1 MGAYENPPIIT
12 PPDYGEIFIR
22 NFNTAVAQAEA
33 AKQRAE
39 ARREK
44 IKAEQQRLDDKI
56 LAFDLQRTSI
66 KAGDLTQSLQQQTTF
81 LADDF
86 AENERLYSEGR
97 ISREKY
103 NSNRLS
109 AFRKL
114 NEMKNIGAILTQQ
127 SKEFDDANIN
137 QSLYQGEAVG
147 GLGLLNAWKQGKIKF
162 SYVGDEIEMYYGDKA
177 IPVDMETLQSGKFF
191 NINEKIQITNER
203 LKDIGGGRMLKKEAV
218 IGDTFVDKDGIKK
231 NRKQDKY
238 SLSQE
243 NNVFIENK
251 IKEYMNNSQMND
263 LFKNE
268 QDRGSIFM
276 DDVLQKIAVKD
287 KEGNY
292 KLTKEG
298 VNFIEK
304 TFDDPDQ
311 IKLAKAAVE
320 SGEYNENNAVLLD
333 QISRRDIAQRA
344 FNIVDPGLQV
354 AITPAT
360 VGSPGKP
367 TKQEIESNELKNLL
381 GVVSEKNMTGID
393 LYNMINANNQFK
405 SNFGFGTG
413 QQLVNTGTREDVEVG
428 IKELISNSK
437 TKADGQR
444 LKKELENLPKGNFIF
459 DMEDLALGKLTK
471 LNEIDIYAKII
482 EESPAFSSLSVKE
495 IRELLNNA
503 GLRKSIKD
511 GEDFSISAEEVEK
524 SKKSLDPDFKKKLE
538 DKAAREKIL
547 SN

>member
-298 VNFIEK
+298 INFIEK

-333 QISRRDIAQRA
+333 QISKRDIAQRA

-354 AITPAT
+354 AITPAVAKT
-360 VGSPGKP
+360 DDKDPNNIEKVTSDIASPLINGKFTDENDMQNYFENYKFNGKRILSVESIPDTSRGEGELGPTPFITKVKITFAEGS
-367 TKQEIESNELKNLL
+367 KQD
-381 GVVSEKNMTGID
+381 EKIID
-393 LYNMINANNQFK
+393 LSDDNQKRLLIKDRVNQLYGSGAYADAILQKAYSKINTDNTYN
-405 SNFGFGTG
+405 
-413 QQLVNTGTREDVEVG
+413 G
-428 IKELISNSK
+428 IKI
-437 TKADGQR
+437 
-444 LKKELENLPKGNFIF
+444 
-459 DMEDLALGKLTK
+459 
-471 LNEIDIYAKII
+471 
-482 EESPAFSSLSVKE
+482 
-495 IRELLNNA
+495 
-503 GLRKSIKD
+503 
-511 GEDFSISAEEVEK
+511 
-524 SKKSLDPDFKKKLE
+524 
-538 DKAAREKIL
+538 
-547 SN
+547 